1 MLNMRL
7 VMLCICLALP
17 ALALSQDV
25 VPVDPPVADG
35 DPDVGLLQAELAR
48 VEAERQQLADQLAA
62 GTDNQLLERLQAE
75 NRELRIRH
83 TQAEMNS
90 RTDLEAQRQKWF
102 VIGGGTV
109 FVSLILG
116 FVLANLGGKRK
127 RSEWLN

>member
-1 MLNMRL
+1 MLKLRF
-7 VMLCICLALP
+7 VMLCVCLALP
-17 ALALSQDV
+17 ALALSQEVMPTDS
-25 VPVDPPVADG
+25 PVAEG

-48 VEAERQQLADQLAA
+48 VEAARQQLADQLAA

-75 NRELRIRH
+75 NRELRVRH

-90 RTDLEAQRQKWF
+90 RTELEEQRQKWF

-116 FVLANLGGKRK
+116 FVLASLGGKRK